1 MKKRSGILIGTILL
15 LISVIPSGLSAPLS
29 EEEPYIA
36 VIEKNEEYILF
47 ADHNESETEGN
58 WILLSGGKAIKLPE
72 PFTFTYNG
80 INRIDYAGGSLELNV
95 ENNTDH
101 VITYPYSN
109 HSFYTADESVE
120 MDFKGSSTFKDQEV
134 EIYLVD
140 MRGTNLGSIS
150 DAYKAIKEESPDSFG
165 DIFNDTVNSKTQV
178 AAETLDE
185 NGDLPAPL
193 DLGTQ
198 PEGLHGVLVLLNDS
212 SEDQKVL
219 SMTCFEVLEYELGT
233 EAPESLDEGENLE
246 ISLALENVT
255 ETDTLT
261 YGAVLVKA
269 SAYYADIRLNSNGTW
284 DETDVIIND
293 VDIIEEFDINSSNLE
308 SKFGRDEL
316 QTEIQTLIGE
326 GNGTITIGEE
336 NESNLSL
343 TAFDLAPGDY
353 LLFAG
358 AYEKDKGI
366 VGIDQKELTI
376 VSSEGVGSSSDS
388 SGSSS
393 FSSSSSSSFS
403 SSSSS
408 EAADSRANAVE
419 EASTLREAPSVLEE
433 ETEAAY
439 SEGKGIAAEVP
450 KKGISKE
457 MGFFMGFAGMLV
469 IGIAMI
475 KRKG

>member
-1 MKKRSGILIGTILL
+1 LKKRSGILIGTILL

-29 EEEPYIA
+29 EEDPYIA
-36 VIEKNEEYILF
+36 VIEKNEENILF

-80 INRIDYAGGSLELNV
+80 VNSFDYAGGSLELNV
-95 ENNTDH
+95 ENDTDY
-101 VITYPYSN
+101 VVTYPYSN

-120 MDFKGSSTFKDQEV
+120 MDFKGSSAFKDQEV

-140 MRGTNLGSIS
+140 MKGTNLGSIS
-150 DAYKAIKEESPDSFG
+150 DAYKAIKEENPDSFE

-198 PEGLHGVLVLLNDS
+198 PEGLHGVLVFLNDS
-212 SEDQKVL
+212 SEDKKIL

-233 EAPESLDEGENLE
+233 EAPESLDEGNDLE
-246 ISLALENVT
+246 ISLSLENVT
-255 ETDTLT
+255 ETDALT
-261 YGAVLVKA
+261 YGAVLVKE

-284 DETDVIIND
+284 DETNIIIND
-293 VDIIEEFDINSSNLE
+293 VDILEEFDINSSNLE
-308 SKFGRDEL
+308 SKLGRDEL

-336 NESNLSL
+336 NESILSL

-358 AYEKDKGI
+358 AYEKGKGI

-376 VSSEGVGSSSDS
+376 VSSGGNGDSSVSSGSGSRTGSG

-393 FSSSSSSSFS
+393 ETAGSGTNTIQEASAL
-403 SSSSS
+403 S
-408 EAADSRANAVE
+408 ETPQTREE
-419 EASTLREAPSVLEE
+419 EAEASYIEVKG
-433 ETEAAY
+433 EA
-439 SEGKGIAAEVP
+439 KGIATDVP
-450 KKGISKE
+450 KKGISRE
-457 MGFFMGFAGMLV
+457 TGFLMGFAGMLV
-469 IGIAMI
+469 IGIAAM
-475 KRKG
+475 RKIG

>member
-29 EEEPYIA
+29 EEDPYIA
-36 VIEKNEEYILF
+36 VIEKNEENILF

-80 INRIDYAGGSLELNV
+80 VNRVDYAGGSLELNV

-109 HSFYTADESVE
+109 HSFYTADESVK
-120 MDFKGSSTFKDQEV
+120 MDFKGSSAFKDQEV
-134 EIYLVD
+134 SIYLVD
-140 MRGTNLGSIS
+140 MRSTNLSSIS
-150 DAYKAIKEESPDSFG
+150 DAYKAIKEENPDSFE
-165 DIFNDTVNSKTQV
+165 DIFNGTVNSQTQV

-185 NGDLPAPL
+185 NGDLAAPL

-198 PEGLHGVLVLLNDS
+198 PEGLHGVLILLNDS
-212 SEDQKVL
+212 SEDKKIL

-233 EAPESLDEGENLE
+233 EAPESLDEGNDLE
-246 ISLALENVT
+246 ISLSLENAT
-255 ETDTLT
+255 ETDALT
-261 YGAVLVKA
+261 YGAVLVKEN
-269 SAYYADIRLNSNGTW
+269 AYYADIRLNSNGTW
-284 DETDVIIND
+284 DETDAIINS
-293 VDIIEEFDINSSNLE
+293 VDILEEFDINSSNLE
-308 SKFGRDEL
+308 SKLGRDEL

-366 VGIDQKELTI
+366 VGVDQKELTI
-376 VSSEGVGSSSDS
+376 VSSGGNGDSSDS
-388 SGSSS
+388 SGSGSS
-393 FSSSSSSSFS
+393 FGSSSG
-403 SSSSS
+403 SSS
-408 EAADSRANAVE
+408 ETAGSGTNTIQ
-419 EASTLREAPSVLEE
+419 EASALSETPQTLEE
-433 ETEAAY
+433 EAEEAY
-439 SEGKGIAAEVP
+439 IEVKGEAKGTASDIP

-457 MGFFMGFAGMLV
+457 MGFLMGFAGIII
-469 IGIAMI
+469 IGIALM
-475 KRKG
+475 KKMG